1 MKPKNEEDV
10 GQPRPLVVQPRH
22 VLRVYKF
29 WFRRHFMGDAIMTLT
44 LAKWRESSYLQS
56 KSSKLFV
63 SIRKVTTI
71 VLIITVTSSHYEV

>member
-44 LAKWRESSYLQS
+44 RYS
-56 KSSKLFV
+56 KMAGKQLPAV
-63 SIRKVTTI
+63 Q
-71 VLIITVTSSHYEV
+71 VLKAVCKHS